1 MADKPNDAILAESES
16 AEEIPK
22 QRKKPGP
29 KPKSKP
35 ESKQEPDSATE
46 EATEPE
52 AAKSEEATEP
62 EADPTQKAQDKV
74 EAVPALNSNE
84 SDEMS
89 SSDEVVTNF
98 STQTVSEEDTSIE
111 QSDFAPPKV
120 EEDIKIF
127 RCYAAPMYR
136 TPNGQGF
143 ISYVRSG
150 YVLESA
156 NSQGFIHV
164 FANVPGSG
172 KVSGYI
178 SNQYLHF

>member
-1 MADKPNDAILAESES
+1 MADKLNDAILAESES

-29 KPKSKP
+29 KPKPKT
-35 ESKQEPDSATE
+35 EAKQEPDSAT
-46 EATEPE
+46 ADSDTEVAE
-52 AAKSEEATEP
+52 SEEATEP
-62 EADPTQKAQDKV
+62 EADSTQKAQDKV
-74 EAVPALNSNE
+74 EAVPALNSDE
-84 SDEMS
+84 SAKIS
-89 SSDEVVTNF
+89 NSDEVVTNF

-111 QSDFAPPKV
+111 QADFDLPKV
-120 EEDIKIF
+120 EEDMKIF

-164 FANVPGSG
+164 LANVPGSG